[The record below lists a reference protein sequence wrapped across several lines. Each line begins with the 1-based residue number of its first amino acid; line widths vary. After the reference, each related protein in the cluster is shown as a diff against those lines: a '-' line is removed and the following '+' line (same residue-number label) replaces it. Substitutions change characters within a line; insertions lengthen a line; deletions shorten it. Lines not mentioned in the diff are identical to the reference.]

1 VEHDRLIDAIRND
14 KPHNE
19 VDHGAAATMIA
30 ILGRM
35 ATYSGQ
41 VVRWDDAMKSNVR
54 LAPDHYAWDARPP
67 AMPVN
72 GAYPCAVPGV
82 TKVL

>member
-1 VEHDRLIDAIRND
+1 M
-14 KPHNE
+14 
-19 VDHGAAATMIA
+19 ATMIA

-41 VVRWDDAMKSNVR
+41 NISWHDAFQSNVR
-54 LAPDHYAWDARPP
+54 LAPDRYAWDARPP

-72 GAYPCAVPGV
+72 GVYPCAVPGM